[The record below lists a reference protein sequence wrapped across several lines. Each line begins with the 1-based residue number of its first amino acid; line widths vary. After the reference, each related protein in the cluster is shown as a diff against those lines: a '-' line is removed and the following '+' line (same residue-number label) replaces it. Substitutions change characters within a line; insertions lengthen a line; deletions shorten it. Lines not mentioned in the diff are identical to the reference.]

1 MMKIY
6 YFCKMNVELNISRLR
21 YLLSLY
27 GMKDTDLLDVINS
40 GLKRKYSHEQVFSEQ
55 IDLKILKKID
65 NLLFDKGLSFY
76 VDPAPIV
83 ATDSMS
89 VFFRKKTFNEELNFT
104 SRKVVNDYESLKNY
118 LASLDVLSNVKTE
131 VGIPHCTQR
140 TDPRSAA
147 VKIRD
152 IIYPK
157 GKCKTSRDF
166 LKALITNL
174 AEVGILVFEYLE
186 APNKKEK
193 ANIDGFFLRPNFIVL
208 KRNSHFKR
216 EIFTLLHELGHCVL
230 DKEEVES
237 LDVTS
242 LDYNTMSSIERWCN
256 DFAFFFLVGEYADQV
271 SKIVVA
277 DGTNDYQFPLFDEI
291 STKCF
296 ISRRALFTRLLY
308 SGRISQKDYGK
319 VIEDLN
325 EQYANQKAQ
334 EKVELTGGEGFKRHP
349 VAPQPIYSPKFLST
363 LSIALHDGTVR
374 PAELYRMKIPAKV
387 VEGLRLWW

>member
-1 MMKIY
+1 
-6 YFCKMNVELNISRLR
+6 
-21 YLLSLY
+21 
-27 GMKDTDLLDVINS
+27 MKDADLLDVINN
-40 GLKRKYSHEQVFSEQ
+40 GLKRKYSHEQVFADQ

-65 NLLFDKGLSFY
+65 NLLFNKGLSFY
-76 VDPAPIV
+76 VDPSPIV
-83 ATDSMS
+83 ASDSMS

-104 SRKVVNDYESLKNY
+104 SKKVVNDYESLKNY

-131 VGIPHCTQR
+131 IGIPHCTQR

-147 VKIRD
+147 QKIRE

-157 GKCKTSRDF
+157 GMCKTARDF

-174 AEVGILVFEYLE
+174 AEVGVLVFEYLE

-193 ANIDGFFLRPNFIVL
+193 ANIDGFFLKPNFIVL
-208 KRNSHFKR
+208 KRYSHFKR

-237 LDVTS
+237 LDVVS
-242 LDYNTMSSIERWCN
+242 LDYKTMSSIERWCN
-256 DFAFFFLVGEYADQV
+256 DFAYYFLVGEYADQV
-271 SKIVVA
+271 NKIVVA

-325 EQYANQKAQ
+325 EQYTNQKAQ
-334 EKVELTGGEGFKRHP
+334 EKAELTGSDGFKRHP
-349 VAPQPIYSPKFLST
+349 SASQPIYSPKFLST
-363 LSIALHDGTVR
+363 LSIALHDGTAR

>member
-1 MMKIY
+1 
-6 YFCKMNVELNISRLR
+6 MNVELNISRLR

-27 GMKDTDLLDVINS
+27 GMRDADLLDVINS
-40 GLKRKYSHEQVFSEQ
+40 GLKRKYSHEQIFSEQ

-65 NLLFDKGLSFY
+65 NLLFNKGLSFY
-76 VDPAPIV
+76 VDPSPIV

-104 SRKVVNDYESLKNY
+104 SKKVVNDYESLKNY

-131 VGIPHCTQR
+131 IGIPHCTQR

-147 VKIRD
+147 KKIRE

-157 GKCKTSRDF
+157 GNCNTARNF

-174 AEVGILVFEYLE
+174 AEAGILVFEYLE
-186 APNKKEK
+186 APRKKEK
-193 ANIDGFFLRPNFIVL
+193 ANIDGFFLKPNFIVL
-208 KRNSHFKR
+208 KRYSYYKR

-230 DKEEVES
+230 DNEEVES

-256 DFAFFFLVGEYADQV
+256 DFAYFFLIGEYADQV
-271 SKIVVA
+271 SEIVVA

-325 EQYANQKAQ
+325 EQYANLNAQKKTEQA
-334 EKVELTGGEGFKRHP
+334 GNDGFKRHP
-349 VAPQPIYSPKFLST
+349 SAPQPIYSPKFLST

-374 PAELYRMKIPAKV
+374 PAELYRMKIPTKV
-387 VEGLRLWW
+387 VEGLRFWW